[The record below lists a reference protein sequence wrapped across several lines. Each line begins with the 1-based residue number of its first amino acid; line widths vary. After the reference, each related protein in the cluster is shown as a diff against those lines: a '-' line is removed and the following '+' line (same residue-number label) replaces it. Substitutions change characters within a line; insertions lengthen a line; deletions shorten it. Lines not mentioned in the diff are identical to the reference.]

1 MKVELEITYDE
12 EVDAAYIY
20 LCDLDKAPNLRT
32 VTTEDGNL
40 NIDIDKDTGVIVGIE
55 ILGSAFRLPPEIAA
69 LFQEKKNKS
78 HENL

>member
-20 LCDLDKAPNLRT
+20 LRDLDKVPNLKT
-32 VTTEDGNL
+32 VVTEDGSL

-55 ILGSAFRLPPEIAA
+55 ILGSKLRLPQEILAQ
-69 LFQEKKNKS
+69 FNTNQE
-78 HENL
+78 